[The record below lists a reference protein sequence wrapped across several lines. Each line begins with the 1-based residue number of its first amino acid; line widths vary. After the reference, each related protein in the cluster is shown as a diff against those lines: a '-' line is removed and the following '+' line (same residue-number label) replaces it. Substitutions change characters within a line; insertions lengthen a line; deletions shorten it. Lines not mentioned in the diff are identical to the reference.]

1 MKSSVFKKENILK
14 KIIMVSTN
22 NTCRSFI
29 AESILRQYLL
39 DADQKNV
46 EVISRGLVVLFPEPV
61 HVKAADMVIKTC
73 GIESLDFRSAQ
84 LTQEEVEESD
94 LILTM
99 TEEQK
104 DKILEEYH
112 GYKEI
117 ATLNEYAR
125 VEGAIIDPYGMEDD
139 DYERCFEQI
148 ARLVK
153 KIWQER
159 LGGNKMIGIGSDK
172 GQWSE
177 YSENSVKEFTGLHEG
192 KYVFSVKLMTDK
204 DQELVITSFAFEV
217 LPPWYRA
224 WWSYLIYAVMLS
236 GLLYYIYYRIADS
249 RKRLLM
255 QKELELYR
263 QKQEFKK
270 ESELKDKKIDILKE
284 ENLQSELRYKSEEL
298 IRTTLNI
305 VRKNEILLDIKR
317 EVLGISHSISEEN
330 LVSLRRKTL
339 RLLGQIDTNIEHDD
353 DLQAF
358 QSTFDSVHH
367 DFFRKLEKAYPEL
380 NNKDKLLCAYIQMN
394 LLSKEIAP
402 LLNISLRGVEIS
414 RYRLRKK
421 LGVEE
426 GENLAE
432 FLQKFSK

>member
-1 MKSSVFKKENILK
+1 MK

-159 LGGNKMIGIGSDK
+159 LGGNKMIGIGSDHGGYALKQAVIKHLEEK
-172 GQWSE
+172 GYAVKDYGC
-177 YSENSVKEFTGLHEG
+177 YSEESCDYPV
-192 KYVFSVKLMTDK
+192 
-204 DQELVITSFAFEV
+204 
-217 LPPWYRA
+217 
-224 WWSYLIYAVMLS
+224 YA
-236 GLLYYIYYRIADS
+236 
-249 RKRLLM
+249 
-255 QKELELYR
+255 
-263 QKQEFKK
+263 
-270 ESELKDKKIDILKE
+270 
-284 ENLQSELRYKSEEL
+284 
-298 IRTTLNI
+298 
-305 VRKNEILLDIKR
+305 
-317 EVLGISHSISEEN
+317 
-330 LVSLRRKTL
+330 
-339 RLLGQIDTNIEHDD
+339 
-353 DLQAF
+353 
-358 QSTFDSVHH
+358 
-367 DFFRKLEKAYPEL
+367 KAVA
-380 NNKDKLLCAYIQMN
+380 NTC
-394 LLSKEIAP
+394 S
-402 LLNISLRGVEIS
+402 SC
-414 RYRLRKK
+414 
-421 LGVEE
+421 
-426 GENLAE
+426 
-432 FLQKFSK
+432 